1 MKRVMGLTLLLLLTT
16 LPVFGRGS
24 HSHYSTRGTRGG
36 TACCSR
42 SRSDVHVYGY
52 TRRTEPLFIPT
63 TAHMRT
69 VRNEIIFQ
77 HRGMSTRT
85 PEREER
91 KKRHTKEVDAPYAV
105 GRLLIPTLERTL

>member
-42 SRSDVHVYGY
+42 SRSDVHVHGY
-52 TRRTEPLFIPT
+52 TKKNGTVVHPHYRSHENRRQRDNFSTQGNVNPYT
-63 TAHMRT
+63 GK
-69 VRNEIIFQ
+69 
-77 HRGMSTRT
+77 RGT
-85 PEREER
+85 
-91 KKRHTKEVDAPYAV
+91 KKATH
-105 GRLLIPTLERTL
+105 